1 MDRRILGSLLVV
13 IAVSGCKHEPLTPA
27 GPPIIRI
34 EITPKS
40 PVVGIGSSVQLSVVM
55 YGYKPEGGFVWR
67 SNDES
72 IARVSNSGV
81 VTGVRAG
88 DVDIL
93 ALPASDTTLIGVVHV
108 AIR

>member
-1 MDRRILGSLLVV
+1 MDRRIFGSLLGVL
-13 IAVSGCKHEPLTPA
+13 AVSGCKHEPLTPP

-40 PVVGIGSSVQLSVVM
+40 PVVSIGSSVQLSVVM
-55 YGYKPEGGFVWR
+55 YGYKPEGGFDWR

-81 VTGVRAG
+81 VTGVHAG

-93 ALPASDTTLIGVVHV
+93 AKPASDTTLIGVVRV
-108 AIR
+108 TIR